1 MRSDFDWSSLQNVDQ
16 LEGFMQ
22 SIDDPRERAFMMFA
36 YGRLLFAGKSA
47 QVNHP
52 SAPFDVIFYLQ
63 AMRAMFRHRSLAIE
77 ILQGDYSVVTW
88 PEP

>member
-1 MRSDFDWSSLQNVDQ
+1 MRAEFDWSSLLNVEQIDSYLQ
-16 LEGFMQ
+16 G
-22 SIDDPRERAFMMFA
+22 IDDPREKAFLMFS

-47 QVNHP
+47 QVSDP
-52 SAPFDVIFYLQ
+52 SAPLDVIFYFQ
-63 AMRAMFRHRSLAIE
+63 VMRAMFRQRELATT